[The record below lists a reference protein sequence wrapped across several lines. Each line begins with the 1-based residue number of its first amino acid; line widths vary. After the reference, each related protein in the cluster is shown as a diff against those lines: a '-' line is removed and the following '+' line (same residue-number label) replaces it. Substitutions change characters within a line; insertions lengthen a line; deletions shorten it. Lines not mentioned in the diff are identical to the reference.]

1 MSYIFFGT
9 PTFAAAILRTLLDAG
24 FTPLAVVCNPDR
36 PAGRKKTL
44 TPPAVKTLISGGGK
58 DISILQPE
66 KLGSDFEEELKRLK
80 ADFYVVSSYAKI
92 IPRRVLLLPRLGT
105 IGVHPSLLPK
115 YRGSSPIQS
124 AILAGETETGVTLYL
139 MDDKLDHGPTIAKRN
154 VSIAPAD
161 TYVTLHNKLAEAAGQ
176 LLVKT
181 FPRFAAEE
189 IEPQP
194 QNEEEATATQKFT
207 SGDSFVSE
215 KDLKNAESGMHPEEA
230 VLVLRKIRA
239 LNPEPGA
246 WTLRDGKRVKLLGAV
261 MDDKRTLKLTR
272 VQKEGKKPV
281 DRI

>member
-124 AILAGETETGVTLYL
+124 AILAGEKNTGVSLFL
-139 MDDKLDHGPTIAKRN
+139 LDEKVDHGPVIAKGECAIEDSDN
-154 VSIAPAD
+154 YS
-161 TYVTLHNKLAEAAGQ
+161 T
-176 LLVKT
+176 LLVKL
-181 FPRFAAEE
+181 A
-189 IEPQP
+189 
-194 QNEEEATATQKFT
+194 NL
-207 SGDSFVSE
+207 SGDLLARNLAGPAATENTS
-215 KDLKNAESGMHPEEA
+215 
-230 VLVLRKIRA
+230 
-239 LNPEPGA
+239 
-246 WTLRDGKRVKLLGAV
+246 KLP
-261 MDDKRTLKLTR
+261 
-272 VQKEGKKPV
+272 VQH
-281 DRI
+281 